1 MNWRGIILGSALS
14 LSCSLGHGLGQQHLN
29 SPTLWIGTNLTLG
42 MPEDTVIRKLT
53 ESGYTL
59 EKLKDFP
66 AFQRQKGITSM
77 WVTKEKQGEI
87 WMFHDLG
94 FASGKLELVV
104 KELTTRDEVEFGR
117 QLYFAMHDLE
127 AEGNHRC
134 SIETKSE
141 EGPDF
146 SMKTVKL
153 QCGNKGIDINL
164 QKWGK
169 QPESVELDEEVSGHP
184 ILP

>member
-1 MNWRGIILGSALS
+1 MKHCLWAVFAVAVLWCPLRGQVRTAPPETIWL
-14 LSCSLGHGLGQQHLN
+14 
-29 SPTLWIGTNLTLG
+29 GTNLTLG

-66 AFQRQKGITSM
+66 VFQRQKGITSM
-77 WVTKEKQGEI
+77 WVTKEKQGDI
-87 WMFHDLG
+87 WISHDLG

-127 AEGNHRC
+127 AEGNRRC
-134 SIETKSE
+134 TIETTSQ
-141 EGPDF
+141 EGPDS
-146 SMKTVKL
+146 SMKTAKL
-153 QCGNKGIDINL
+153 HCGKKGITINL
-164 QKWGK
+164 QQWGK
-169 QPESVELDEEVSGHP
+169 QAESVELDEELSGHP
-184 ILP
+184 TLP